1 MKNFKRKIL
10 IMIIV
15 IFSLYISS
23 VNVIA
28 DPVVNEITTV
38 PANPTPQSAIT
49 IIAGISGEDITSVNV
64 TVSECK
70 VGLCFI
76 YNTYPMNK
84 NDAGDWE
91 AHATLQDDSGDST
104 YIKYEFNVTYSGQ
117 KKTLSNETWKVNL
130 SIENSNNTPSDNNGK
145 TPGFEIITLLAAII
159 IGTVL
164 LRKKRY

>member
-38 PANPTPQSAIT
+38 PASPTPKSTIT

-76 YNTYPMNK
+76 YNTYPMSK

-91 AHATLQDDSGDST
+91 AQATLQDDSGDST
-104 YIKYEFNVTYSGQ
+104 YIKYQFEVIDSGLEY
-117 KKTLSNETWKVNL
+117 TLDEDLKVNL
-130 SIENSNNTPSDNNGK
+130 SIENNNNTPSDNNGK
-145 TPGFEIITLLAAII
+145 TPGFEVITLLAAII

-164 LRKKRY
+164 LRKKRF

>member
-10 IMIIV
+10 IMIIM

-38 PANPTPQSAIT
+38 PANPTPQSTIAIT
-49 IIAGISGEDITSVNV
+49 ADISGEDITSVNV

-70 VGLCFI
+70 IGLCFI
-76 YNTYPMNK
+76 YNTYPMSK
-84 NDAGDWE
+84 NDAGDWVG
-91 AHATLQDDSGDST
+91 HATLQDDSGDST
-104 YIKYEFNVTYSGQ
+104 YIKYQFEVIDSGVEY
-117 KKTLSNETWKVNL
+117 TLDEDLKVNL
-130 SIENSNNTPSDNNGK
+130 TIENNDNTPSNNGK
-145 TPGFEIITLLAAII
+145 TPGFEIITLLVAII

>member
-49 IIAGISGEDITSVNV
+49 IITGISGEDITSVNV

-91 AHATLQDDSGDST
+91 AQATLQDDSGDST
-104 YIKYEFNVTYSGQ
+104 YIKYQFEVIDSGVEY
-117 KKTLSNETWKVNL
+117 TLDKDLKVNL
-130 SIENSNNTPSDNNGK
+130 TIENNDNTTSDNNGK